1 MTTQQKGT
9 VRLYACG
16 GAGINI
22 GKTLEKF
29 RGVNEPGMAVL
40 DQVYIDTSH
49 SNAKGVNPT
58 SSYFFED
65 MDGSGKVRRENHEA
79 IAART
84 REILLKFPPQDLNI
98 ILSSGS
104 GGSGSVIGPS
114 LVSELLER
122 SLPVV
127 VIMIGTT
134 DTRLEIDNTVKTIK
148 SYEAIARLR
157 KTPVAMGYFQNSVL
171 TPRPKVDVAILQL
184 ISALMTVFSRENSEL
199 DSKDLH
205 NFLHFNDNGVT
216 TFPAQLAS
224 LIAVNGDFP
233 PNLTTGSV
241 ISVATLSKEGEI
253 TSLPFVPDY
262 QCAGFLPVDAHERVQ
277 NSSPVYLITIAD
289 LPGLAM
295 KELNASLTQ
304 LDQAQQARVTG
315 VKILSDNDRPSATG
329 VVF

>member
-1 MTTQQKGT
+1 MSQQKGT
-9 VRLYACG
+9 IRLYAAG

-22 GKTLEKF
+22 AKTMEKF
-29 RGVNEPGMAVL
+29 RGVGEPGMGIL
-40 DQVYIDTSH
+40 DPVYIDTSH
-49 SNAKGVNPT
+49 SNAKGVNLEK
-58 SSYFFED
+58 SYFFDD
-65 MDGSGKVRRENHEA
+65 MDGSGKVRKENHEA
-79 IAART
+79 IASRT

-122 SLPVV
+122 DLPVV

-157 KTPVAMGYFQNSVL
+157 KTPVAMGYFQNSAL
-171 TPRPKVDVAILQL
+171 TPRPKVDIAILQL

-205 NFLHFNDNGVT
+205 NFLHFDQVT

-224 LIAVNGDFP
+224 LIAVAGDFP
-233 PNLTTGSV
+233 PNLTTGSA
-241 ISVATLSKEGEI
+241 ISVATLSKEGTI

-262 QCAGFLPVDAHERVQ
+262 QCSGFLPADTHESVQ
-277 NSSPVYLITIAD
+277 TLSPIYLVTIAD
-289 LPGLAM
+289 LPAQAM
-295 KELNASLTQ
+295 KELNASLTA
-304 LDQAQQARVTG
+304 LDQAQRARVTG
-315 VKILSDNDRPSATG
+315 AKILSDSDRPTDG
-329 VVF
+329 GLVL

>member
-1 MTTQQKGT
+1 MSTQQKGT
-9 VRLYACG
+9 IRMYCAG

-22 GKTLEKF
+22 GKKLEEF
-29 RGVNEPGMAVL
+29 RGVSEPCMGVL

-49 SNAKGVNPT
+49 SNARGVNVAH
-58 SSYFFED
+58 SYFFDD
-65 MDGSGKVRRENHEA
+65 MDGSGKVRKENHEV
-79 IAART
+79 IASRT

-122 SLPVV
+122 NLPVV

-157 KTPVAMGYFQNSVL
+157 KTPVAMGYFQNSVT
-171 TPRPKVDVAILQL
+171 TPRADVDVSILQL
-184 ISALMTVFSRENSEL
+184 VTALMTIFSRENSEL

-205 NFLHFNDNGVT
+205 NFLHFDQVT

-224 LIAVNGDFP
+224 LISVNGNFP

-241 ISVATLSKEGEI
+241 ISVATLTKEGEI
-253 TSLPFVPDY
+253 PTLPFVPDY
-262 QCAGFLPVDAHERVQ
+262 QCAGFLPTDAHNGVK
-277 NSSPVYLITIAD
+277 SLSPIYLVTIAD
-289 LPGLAM
+289 LPAQAM
-295 KELNASLTQ
+295 KELNASLTA
-304 LDQAQQARVTG
+304 LDQAQRARVSG
-315 VKILSDNDRPSATG
+315 AKILSDSDRPTEG
-329 VVF
+329 GLIL